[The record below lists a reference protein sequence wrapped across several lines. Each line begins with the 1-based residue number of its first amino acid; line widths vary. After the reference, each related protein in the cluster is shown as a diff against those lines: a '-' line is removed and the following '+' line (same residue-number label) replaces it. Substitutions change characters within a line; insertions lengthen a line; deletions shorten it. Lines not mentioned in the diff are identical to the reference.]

1 MDYRYLEK
9 MTDETGFI
17 QFGVG
22 DEPNLESG
30 HTVDDNARALLVS
43 LNMEGDSRERLALLY
58 ARYLK
63 DALRPDGR
71 WRNLLV
77 RGRYLADLDS
87 GDCQGRGFLACS
99 IAASCDL
106 EEVSKLAQ
114 EMLEGVLP
122 TLSRLEFPRSRAYA
136 LLGLIRCTELYDREV
151 GAVAKT
157 AAKIAQEFC
166 DDLLYI
172 YNRAKG
178 KGWYWFED
186 EITYCNGIIP
196 QALLAY
202 YSFSGNRNALSI
214 ARDSLAFLSDNLFD
228 QGYLNIVGN
237 KGWWQRGEEIPR
249 YDQQP
254 VDACSMVLALKEA
267 YLTTGE
273 KKYLDS
279 ARLAREWYSGK
290 NINKTSLYNQES
302 GGCYDAL
309 TPEGVNYN
317 QGAEAIL
324 SLLYS
329 FQAIEDLEADPEEDG
344 AESKIISGEAHILQE
359 KEQEGFANT
368 PWGRWEVLLDAPDHK
383 VKRITVNPGK
393 RLSYQKHFKRKE
405 HWYVVSGQA
414 LVTLDGEDISLASG
428 QSVDIHREAAHR
440 VANPGETPLVFIE
453 TQTGSYFGE
462 DDIVRLEDDYGRA
475 E

>member
-1 MDYRYLEK
+1 MISTNDLRTGLTIDVDGEVYSVVEFQHVKPGKGAAFVRTKLKNMRTGRVVEQTFRAGEK
-9 MTDETGFI
+9 
-17 QFGVG
+17 V
-22 DEPNLESG
+22 
-30 HTVDDNARALLVS
+30 
-43 LNMEGDSRERLALLY
+43 
-58 ARYLK
+58 
-63 DALRPDGR
+63 
-71 WRNLLV
+71 
-77 RGRYLADLDS
+77 
-87 GDCQGRGFLACS
+87 
-99 IAASCDL
+99 
-106 EEVSKLAQ
+106 
-114 EMLEGVLP
+114 
-122 TLSRLEFPRSRAYA
+122 
-136 LLGLIRCTELYDREV
+136 
-151 GAVAKT
+151 
-157 AAKIAQEFC
+157 
-166 DDLLYI
+166 
-172 YNRAKG
+172 NRAHIERKEMQ
-178 KGWYWFED
+178 YLYREAESIVFMDNETYEQVSITED
-186 EITYCNGIIP
+186 QLGDNINYLQENMNIFVLIYNGIIP
-196 QALLAY
+196 QALFAY

-214 ARDSLAFLSDNLFD
+214 ARDSLAFLSDTLFD

-237 KGWWQRGEEIPR
+237 RGWWQRGQEIPR

-273 KKYLDS
+273 KKYLEL

-290 NINKTSLYNQES
+290 NINKTSLYNQET

-329 FQAIEDLEADPEEDG
+329 FQAIEDLEEDPEEDG
-344 AESKIISGEAHILQE
+344 AESKIISGEVHIPQE

-383 VKRITVNPGK
+383 VKRITVDPGK
-393 RLSYQKHFKRKE
+393 RLSYQKHFKRQE

-414 LVTLDGEDISLASG
+414 LVTLDGEDIPLTSG
-428 QSVDIHREAAHR
+428 QSVDIHQEAAHR

-475 E
+475 D